1 MKNETKS
8 TEIQE
13 RVRKQRRLRNAL
25 LKSWRTDYVV
35 KQLLAFSSGVKEQ
48 TLETQRALS
57 RITSRCNPGTSDSL

>member
-8 TEIQE
+8 TEIQK

-57 RITSRCNPGTSDSL
+57 RIMSRCNPGKSDGL